1 MNTYFDLYKNISY
14 LIEKYGPISE
24 TVLFNYLN
32 DFNINYKI
40 EDIKY
45 NIILSLCNIF
55 AICGDSGSGKT
66 TIGNLLKKY
75 FSSSFMLECDR
86 YHKWERGNDNWKSVT
101 HLNPD
106 ANYIAKMNDDIFDLK
121 IGKSIYQVDYD
132 HHSGKFTEK
141 EKIETSD
148 NIIVCGLH
156 SLYSK
161 NDSVYNLKI
170 FMDTNI
176 NLKYSWKIK
185 RDTTE
190 RGYSLDKILNQIKSR
205 ETDYI
210 EYIYPQREKSDVIIN
225 FTTDD
230 KFEINN
236 IDKELNIYLNIYF
249 NKKINLSNI
258 INSLIKH
265 NINLSLNEEDK
276 FNKLTFT
283 EYKNCELFNKTK
295 FHNFYDYIMYILLNI
310 QSKK

>member
-1 MNTYFDLYKNISY
+1 MNTYIDLYKNISY

-86 YHKWERGNDNWKSVT
+86 YHKWERGNDNWKSIT

-210 EYIYPQREKSDVIIN
+210 DYIYPQREKSDVIIN

-236 IDKELNIYLNIYF
+236 IDKELNVYLNIYF

>member
-1 MNTYFDLYKNISY
+1 
-14 LIEKYGPISE
+14 
-24 TVLFNYLN
+24 
-32 DFNINYKI
+32 
-40 EDIKY
+40 
-45 NIILSLCNIF
+45 
-55 AICGDSGSGKT
+55 
-66 TIGNLLKKY
+66 
-75 FSSSFMLECDR
+75 MLECDR
-86 YHKWERGNDNWKSVT
+86 YHKWERGNDNWKSIT

-210 EYIYPQREKSDVIIN
+210 DYIYPQREKSDVIIN

-236 IDKELNIYLNIYF
+236 IDKELNVYLNIYF